1 MIGKVIEIGKSTV
14 VVELTLTDEQKRG
27 IINYHV
33 AFDMEGSTIIGEIA
47 SIEKTTAHI
56 SLLGEIKNS
65 KFTPGISKKPYYMS
79 VCRIIRNDEL
89 PIIVGN
95 TNEKSVYIGRLSQY
109 NGYQVY
115 AKVNDLFSNH
125 FAILGNTG
133 SGKSHGM
140 ARLLQN
146 VFSDTTYPKN
156 ANFFLF
162 DAYGEYNDTFI
173 FNDKNVSKVYTT
185 KVEEFS
191 DARTELLKI
200 PLWLLDV
207 DDIALL
213 LNATKSTQLPIIEK
227 ALKLVGV
234 FARNEEEIITYKNDI
249 IAKALNELLYS
260 GGTPSQIRDQIFA
273 VLTSFNTKDL
283 NLDAKVV
290 VPGWTR
296 PLRQCLIIDKDGKL
310 QEMQLLGEFF
320 NSFIKEDLK
329 LELPDGTFPFTLEH
343 LNQAFDFALI
353 SEGVLKSDKVYDDN
367 HVLKVRLESLMNGSY
382 KEYFNIDKYI
392 TKEQFI
398 DSLVKSKD
406 GEKKQIINFNISYV
420 DDRFAKVLVKIIS
433 KLLFEYSLAL
443 DNRASFPIHILLEE
457 AHRYVQN
464 DNDINILGYNIFERI
479 TKEGRKYGVIL
490 GMISQRPSEISETAI
505 SQCTNFLVFRMQ
517 HPKDLNYIREMV
529 PNITEEM
536 VPKFKVLQPGNC
548 VLKRDEAQL
557 ELLNE
562 SKLKQPVWNKLYK
575 KDIIKGIHFEKGK
588 YHEDVFWSFQAIGN
602 ARSVSIID
610 YIGYHYWQR
619 GESIMGEKYS
629 LKRLD
634 AVEGK
639 CNRQEYFRINFPELE
654 NRALVDLWF
663 TCLYHGQAA
672 FRELKK
678 EEKAQALEFLNKVL
692 CKYPI
697 TREKI
702 KNLNITHCIW
712 LLLAEISFS
721 KTCKIRNLL
730 KVGV

>member
-56 SLLGEIKNS
+56 SLLGEIKNA

-353 SEGVLKSDKVYDDN
+353 SEGILKSDKVYDDN

-457 AHRYVQN
+457 AHSYVQN

-505 SQCTNFLVFRMQ
+505 SQCANFLVFRMQ

-548 VLKRDEAQL
+548 VAFGVAFKLPMQLKLDMPSPTPLSQ
-557 ELLNE
+557 NIDI
-562 SKLKQPVWNKLYK
+562 SKCWY
-575 KDIIKGIHFEKGK
+575 
-588 YHEDVFWSFQAIGN
+588 
-602 ARSVSIID
+602 
-610 YIGYHYWQR
+610 
-619 GESIMGEKYS
+619 
-629 LKRLD
+629 
-634 AVEGK
+634 
-639 CNRQEYFRINFPELE
+639 
-654 NRALVDLWF
+654 
-663 TCLYHGQAA
+663 
-672 FRELKK
+672 
-678 EEKAQALEFLNKVL
+678 
-692 CKYPI
+692 
-697 TREKI
+697 
-702 KNLNITHCIW
+702 
-712 LLLAEISFS
+712 
-721 KTCKIRNLL
+721 
-730 KVGV
+730 

>member
-548 VLKRDEAQL
+548 VAFGVAFKLPMQLKLDMPSPTPLSQ
-557 ELLNE
+557 NIDI
-562 SKLKQPVWNKLYK
+562 SKCWY
-575 KDIIKGIHFEKGK
+575 
-588 YHEDVFWSFQAIGN
+588 
-602 ARSVSIID
+602 
-610 YIGYHYWQR
+610 
-619 GESIMGEKYS
+619 
-629 LKRLD
+629 
-634 AVEGK
+634 
-639 CNRQEYFRINFPELE
+639 
-654 NRALVDLWF
+654 
-663 TCLYHGQAA
+663 
-672 FRELKK
+672 
-678 EEKAQALEFLNKVL
+678 
-692 CKYPI
+692 
-697 TREKI
+697 
-702 KNLNITHCIW
+702 
-712 LLLAEISFS
+712 
-721 KTCKIRNLL
+721 
-730 KVGV
+730 

>member
-56 SLLGEIKNS
+56 SLLGEIKNA

-79 VCRIIRNDEL
+79 VCRIIRNEEL

-548 VLKRDEAQL
+548 VAFGVAFKLPMQLKLDMPSPTPLSQ
-557 ELLNE
+557 NIDI
-562 SKLKQPVWNKLYK
+562 SKCWY
-575 KDIIKGIHFEKGK
+575 
-588 YHEDVFWSFQAIGN
+588 
-602 ARSVSIID
+602 
-610 YIGYHYWQR
+610 
-619 GESIMGEKYS
+619 
-629 LKRLD
+629 
-634 AVEGK
+634 
-639 CNRQEYFRINFPELE
+639 
-654 NRALVDLWF
+654 
-663 TCLYHGQAA
+663 
-672 FRELKK
+672 
-678 EEKAQALEFLNKVL
+678 
-692 CKYPI
+692 
-697 TREKI
+697 
-702 KNLNITHCIW
+702 
-712 LLLAEISFS
+712 
-721 KTCKIRNLL
+721 
-730 KVGV
+730 

>member
-47 SIEKTTAHI
+47 SIEKTTAYI
-56 SLLGEIKNS
+56 SLLGEIKNA

-234 FARNEEEIITYKNDI
+234 FARNEEEIIIYKNDI

-505 SQCTNFLVFRMQ
+505 SQCANFLVFRMQ
-517 HPKDLNYIREMV
+517 HPKDLDYIREMV

-548 VLKRDEAQL
+548 VAFGVAFKLPMQLKFDMPSPTPLSQ
-557 ELLNE
+557 NIDI
-562 SKLKQPVWNKLYK
+562 SKCWY
-575 KDIIKGIHFEKGK
+575 
-588 YHEDVFWSFQAIGN
+588 
-602 ARSVSIID
+602 
-610 YIGYHYWQR
+610 
-619 GESIMGEKYS
+619 
-629 LKRLD
+629 
-634 AVEGK
+634 
-639 CNRQEYFRINFPELE
+639 
-654 NRALVDLWF
+654 
-663 TCLYHGQAA
+663 
-672 FRELKK
+672 
-678 EEKAQALEFLNKVL
+678 
-692 CKYPI
+692 
-697 TREKI
+697 
-702 KNLNITHCIW
+702 
-712 LLLAEISFS
+712 
-721 KTCKIRNLL
+721 
-730 KVGV
+730 

>member
-146 VFSDTTYPKN
+146 VFSDSTYPKN

-353 SEGVLKSDKVYDDN
+353 SEGILKSDKVYDDN

-548 VLKRDEAQL
+548 VAFGVAFKLPMQLKLDMPSPTPLSQ
-557 ELLNE
+557 NIDI
-562 SKLKQPVWNKLYK
+562 SKCWY
-575 KDIIKGIHFEKGK
+575 
-588 YHEDVFWSFQAIGN
+588 
-602 ARSVSIID
+602 
-610 YIGYHYWQR
+610 
-619 GESIMGEKYS
+619 
-629 LKRLD
+629 
-634 AVEGK
+634 
-639 CNRQEYFRINFPELE
+639 
-654 NRALVDLWF
+654 
-663 TCLYHGQAA
+663 
-672 FRELKK
+672 
-678 EEKAQALEFLNKVL
+678 
-692 CKYPI
+692 
-697 TREKI
+697 
-702 KNLNITHCIW
+702 
-712 LLLAEISFS
+712 
-721 KTCKIRNLL
+721 
-730 KVGV
+730 

>member
-89 PIIVGN
+89 PIMVGN

-146 VFSDTTYPKN
+146 VFSDSTYPKN

-353 SEGVLKSDKVYDDN
+353 SEGILKSDKVYDDN

-398 DSLVKSKD
+398 DSLVRSKD

-548 VLKRDEAQL
+548 VAFGVAFKLPMQLKLDMPSPTPLSQ
-557 ELLNE
+557 NIDI
-562 SKLKQPVWNKLYK
+562 SKCWY
-575 KDIIKGIHFEKGK
+575 
-588 YHEDVFWSFQAIGN
+588 
-602 ARSVSIID
+602 
-610 YIGYHYWQR
+610 
-619 GESIMGEKYS
+619 
-629 LKRLD
+629 
-634 AVEGK
+634 
-639 CNRQEYFRINFPELE
+639 
-654 NRALVDLWF
+654 
-663 TCLYHGQAA
+663 
-672 FRELKK
+672 
-678 EEKAQALEFLNKVL
+678 
-692 CKYPI
+692 
-697 TREKI
+697 
-702 KNLNITHCIW
+702 
-712 LLLAEISFS
+712 
-721 KTCKIRNLL
+721 
-730 KVGV
+730 

>member
-146 VFSDTTYPKN
+146 VFSDSTYPKN

-353 SEGVLKSDKVYDDN
+353 SEGILKSDKVYDDN

-398 DSLVKSKD
+398 DSLVRSKD

-548 VLKRDEAQL
+548 VAFGVAFKLPMQLKLDMPSPTPLSQ
-557 ELLNE
+557 NIDI
-562 SKLKQPVWNKLYK
+562 SKCWY
-575 KDIIKGIHFEKGK
+575 
-588 YHEDVFWSFQAIGN
+588 
-602 ARSVSIID
+602 
-610 YIGYHYWQR
+610 
-619 GESIMGEKYS
+619 
-629 LKRLD
+629 
-634 AVEGK
+634 
-639 CNRQEYFRINFPELE
+639 
-654 NRALVDLWF
+654 
-663 TCLYHGQAA
+663 
-672 FRELKK
+672 
-678 EEKAQALEFLNKVL
+678 
-692 CKYPI
+692 
-697 TREKI
+697 
-702 KNLNITHCIW
+702 
-712 LLLAEISFS
+712 
-721 KTCKIRNLL
+721 
-730 KVGV
+730 

>member
-56 SLLGEIKNS
+56 SLLGEIKNA

-79 VCRIIRNDEL
+79 ICRIIRNDEL

-353 SEGVLKSDKVYDDN
+353 SEGILKSDKVYDDN

-517 HPKDLNYIREMV
+517 HTKDLNYIREMV

-548 VLKRDEAQL
+548 VAFGVAFKLPMQLKLDMPSPTPLSQ
-557 ELLNE
+557 NIDI
-562 SKLKQPVWNKLYK
+562 SKCWY
-575 KDIIKGIHFEKGK
+575 
-588 YHEDVFWSFQAIGN
+588 
-602 ARSVSIID
+602 
-610 YIGYHYWQR
+610 
-619 GESIMGEKYS
+619 
-629 LKRLD
+629 
-634 AVEGK
+634 
-639 CNRQEYFRINFPELE
+639 
-654 NRALVDLWF
+654 
-663 TCLYHGQAA
+663 
-672 FRELKK
+672 
-678 EEKAQALEFLNKVL
+678 
-692 CKYPI
+692 
-697 TREKI
+697 
-702 KNLNITHCIW
+702 
-712 LLLAEISFS
+712 
-721 KTCKIRNLL
+721 
-730 KVGV
+730 

>member
-56 SLLGEIKNS
+56 SLLGEIKNA

-296 PLRQCLIIDKDGKL
+296 SLRQCLIIDKDGKL

-353 SEGVLKSDKVYDDN
+353 SEGILKSDKVYDDN

-505 SQCTNFLVFRMQ
+505 SQCANFLVFRMQ

-548 VLKRDEAQL
+548 VAFGVAFKLPMQLKLDMPSPTPLSQ
-557 ELLNE
+557 NIDI
-562 SKLKQPVWNKLYK
+562 SKCWY
-575 KDIIKGIHFEKGK
+575 
-588 YHEDVFWSFQAIGN
+588 
-602 ARSVSIID
+602 
-610 YIGYHYWQR
+610 
-619 GESIMGEKYS
+619 
-629 LKRLD
+629 
-634 AVEGK
+634 
-639 CNRQEYFRINFPELE
+639 
-654 NRALVDLWF
+654 
-663 TCLYHGQAA
+663 
-672 FRELKK
+672 
-678 EEKAQALEFLNKVL
+678 
-692 CKYPI
+692 
-697 TREKI
+697 
-702 KNLNITHCIW
+702 
-712 LLLAEISFS
+712 
-721 KTCKIRNLL
+721 
-730 KVGV
+730 

>member
-56 SLLGEIKNS
+56 SLLGEIKNA

-505 SQCTNFLVFRMQ
+505 SQCANFLVFRMQ
-517 HPKDLNYIREMV
+517 HPKDLDYIREMV

-548 VLKRDEAQL
+548 VAFGVAFKLPMQLKFDMPSPTPLSQ
-557 ELLNE
+557 NIDI
-562 SKLKQPVWNKLYK
+562 SKCWY
-575 KDIIKGIHFEKGK
+575 
-588 YHEDVFWSFQAIGN
+588 
-602 ARSVSIID
+602 
-610 YIGYHYWQR
+610 
-619 GESIMGEKYS
+619 
-629 LKRLD
+629 
-634 AVEGK
+634 
-639 CNRQEYFRINFPELE
+639 
-654 NRALVDLWF
+654 
-663 TCLYHGQAA
+663 
-672 FRELKK
+672 
-678 EEKAQALEFLNKVL
+678 
-692 CKYPI
+692 
-697 TREKI
+697 
-702 KNLNITHCIW
+702 
-712 LLLAEISFS
+712 
-721 KTCKIRNLL
+721 
-730 KVGV
+730 

>member
-56 SLLGEIKNS
+56 SLLGEIKNA

-140 ARLLQN
+140 ARILQN
-146 VFSDTTYPKN
+146 IFSDTIYPKN

-353 SEGVLKSDKVYDDN
+353 SEGILKSDKVYDDN

-464 DNDINILGYNIFERI
+464 DDDINILGYNIFERI

-548 VLKRDEAQL
+548 VAFGVAFKLPMQLKLDMPSPTPLSQ
-557 ELLNE
+557 NIDI
-562 SKLKQPVWNKLYK
+562 SKCWY
-575 KDIIKGIHFEKGK
+575 
-588 YHEDVFWSFQAIGN
+588 
-602 ARSVSIID
+602 
-610 YIGYHYWQR
+610 
-619 GESIMGEKYS
+619 
-629 LKRLD
+629 
-634 AVEGK
+634 
-639 CNRQEYFRINFPELE
+639 
-654 NRALVDLWF
+654 
-663 TCLYHGQAA
+663 
-672 FRELKK
+672 
-678 EEKAQALEFLNKVL
+678 
-692 CKYPI
+692 
-697 TREKI
+697 
-702 KNLNITHCIW
+702 
-712 LLLAEISFS
+712 
-721 KTCKIRNLL
+721 
-730 KVGV
+730 

>member
-146 VFSDTTYPKN
+146 VFSDSTYPKN

-353 SEGVLKSDKVYDDN
+353 SEGILKSDKVYDDN
-367 HVLKVRLESLMNGSY
+367 HVLKVRLEMLMNGSY

-548 VLKRDEAQL
+548 VAFGVAFKLPMQLKLDMPSPTPLSQ
-557 ELLNE
+557 NIDI
-562 SKLKQPVWNKLYK
+562 SKCWY
-575 KDIIKGIHFEKGK
+575 
-588 YHEDVFWSFQAIGN
+588 
-602 ARSVSIID
+602 
-610 YIGYHYWQR
+610 
-619 GESIMGEKYS
+619 
-629 LKRLD
+629 
-634 AVEGK
+634 
-639 CNRQEYFRINFPELE
+639 
-654 NRALVDLWF
+654 
-663 TCLYHGQAA
+663 
-672 FRELKK
+672 
-678 EEKAQALEFLNKVL
+678 
-692 CKYPI
+692 
-697 TREKI
+697 
-702 KNLNITHCIW
+702 
-712 LLLAEISFS
+712 
-721 KTCKIRNLL
+721 
-730 KVGV
+730 

>member
-56 SLLGEIKNS
+56 SLLGEIKNA

-79 VCRIIRNDEL
+79 VCRVIRNDEL
-89 PIIVGN
+89 PIMVGN

-146 VFSDTTYPKN
+146 VFSDSTYPKN

-353 SEGVLKSDKVYDDN
+353 SEGILKSDKVYDDN

-398 DSLVKSKD
+398 DSLVRSKD

-548 VLKRDEAQL
+548 VAFGVAFKLPMQLKLDMPSPTPLSQ
-557 ELLNE
+557 NIDI
-562 SKLKQPVWNKLYK
+562 SKCWY
-575 KDIIKGIHFEKGK
+575 
-588 YHEDVFWSFQAIGN
+588 
-602 ARSVSIID
+602 
-610 YIGYHYWQR
+610 
-619 GESIMGEKYS
+619 
-629 LKRLD
+629 
-634 AVEGK
+634 
-639 CNRQEYFRINFPELE
+639 
-654 NRALVDLWF
+654 
-663 TCLYHGQAA
+663 
-672 FRELKK
+672 
-678 EEKAQALEFLNKVL
+678 
-692 CKYPI
+692 
-697 TREKI
+697 
-702 KNLNITHCIW
+702 
-712 LLLAEISFS
+712 
-721 KTCKIRNLL
+721 
-730 KVGV
+730 

>member
-1 MIGKVIEIGKSTV
+1 MIGKVIEIGESTV

-47 SIEKTTAHI
+47 SIEKTTAYI
-56 SLLGEIKNS
+56 SLLGEIKNA

-505 SQCTNFLVFRMQ
+505 SQCANFLVFRMQ
-517 HPKDLNYIREMV
+517 HPKDLDYIREMV

-548 VLKRDEAQL
+548 VAFGVAFKLPMQLKLDMPSPTPLSQ
-557 ELLNE
+557 NIDI
-562 SKLKQPVWNKLYK
+562 SKCWY
-575 KDIIKGIHFEKGK
+575 
-588 YHEDVFWSFQAIGN
+588 
-602 ARSVSIID
+602 
-610 YIGYHYWQR
+610 
-619 GESIMGEKYS
+619 
-629 LKRLD
+629 
-634 AVEGK
+634 
-639 CNRQEYFRINFPELE
+639 
-654 NRALVDLWF
+654 
-663 TCLYHGQAA
+663 
-672 FRELKK
+672 
-678 EEKAQALEFLNKVL
+678 
-692 CKYPI
+692 
-697 TREKI
+697 
-702 KNLNITHCIW
+702 
-712 LLLAEISFS
+712 
-721 KTCKIRNLL
+721 
-730 KVGV
+730 

>member
-56 SLLGEIKNS
+56 SLLGEIKNA

-353 SEGVLKSDKVYDDN
+353 SEGILKSDKVYDDN

-505 SQCTNFLVFRMQ
+505 SQCANFLVFRMQ

-548 VLKRDEAQL
+548 VAFKLPMQLKLDMPSPTPLSQ
-557 ELLNE
+557 NIDI
-562 SKLKQPVWNKLYK
+562 SKCWY
-575 KDIIKGIHFEKGK
+575 
-588 YHEDVFWSFQAIGN
+588 
-602 ARSVSIID
+602 
-610 YIGYHYWQR
+610 
-619 GESIMGEKYS
+619 
-629 LKRLD
+629 
-634 AVEGK
+634 
-639 CNRQEYFRINFPELE
+639 
-654 NRALVDLWF
+654 
-663 TCLYHGQAA
+663 
-672 FRELKK
+672 
-678 EEKAQALEFLNKVL
+678 
-692 CKYPI
+692 
-697 TREKI
+697 
-702 KNLNITHCIW
+702 
-712 LLLAEISFS
+712 
-721 KTCKIRNLL
+721 
-730 KVGV
+730 

>member
-14 VVELTLTDEQKRG
+14 VVELTLTDEQKRE

-56 SLLGEIKNS
+56 SLLGEIKNA
-65 KFTPGISKKPYYMS
+65 KFTPGVSKKPYYMS

-140 ARLLQN
+140 ARILQN
-146 VFSDTTYPKN
+146 IFSDTIYPKN

-353 SEGVLKSDKVYDDN
+353 SEGILKSDKVYDDN

-464 DNDINILGYNIFERI
+464 DDDINILGYNIFERI

-548 VLKRDEAQL
+548 VAFGVAFKLPMQLKLDMPSPTPLSQ
-557 ELLNE
+557 NIDI
-562 SKLKQPVWNKLYK
+562 SKCWY
-575 KDIIKGIHFEKGK
+575 
-588 YHEDVFWSFQAIGN
+588 
-602 ARSVSIID
+602 
-610 YIGYHYWQR
+610 
-619 GESIMGEKYS
+619 
-629 LKRLD
+629 
-634 AVEGK
+634 
-639 CNRQEYFRINFPELE
+639 
-654 NRALVDLWF
+654 
-663 TCLYHGQAA
+663 
-672 FRELKK
+672 
-678 EEKAQALEFLNKVL
+678 
-692 CKYPI
+692 
-697 TREKI
+697 
-702 KNLNITHCIW
+702 
-712 LLLAEISFS
+712 
-721 KTCKIRNLL
+721 
-730 KVGV
+730 

>member
-56 SLLGEIKNS
+56 SLLGEIKNA

-353 SEGVLKSDKVYDDN
+353 SEGILKSDKVYDDN

-548 VLKRDEAQL
+548 VAFGVAFKLPMQLKLDMPSPTPLSQ
-557 ELLNE
+557 NIDI
-562 SKLKQPVWNKLYK
+562 SKCWY
-575 KDIIKGIHFEKGK
+575 
-588 YHEDVFWSFQAIGN
+588 
-602 ARSVSIID
+602 
-610 YIGYHYWQR
+610 
-619 GESIMGEKYS
+619 
-629 LKRLD
+629 
-634 AVEGK
+634 
-639 CNRQEYFRINFPELE
+639 
-654 NRALVDLWF
+654 
-663 TCLYHGQAA
+663 
-672 FRELKK
+672 
-678 EEKAQALEFLNKVL
+678 
-692 CKYPI
+692 
-697 TREKI
+697 
-702 KNLNITHCIW
+702 
-712 LLLAEISFS
+712 
-721 KTCKIRNLL
+721 
-730 KVGV
+730 

>member
-56 SLLGEIKNS
+56 SLLGEIKNA

-283 NLDAKVV
+283 HLDAKVV

-505 SQCTNFLVFRMQ
+505 SQCANFLVFRMQ

-548 VLKRDEAQL
+548 VAFGVAFKLPMQLKLDMPSPTPLSQ
-557 ELLNE
+557 NIDI
-562 SKLKQPVWNKLYK
+562 SKCWY
-575 KDIIKGIHFEKGK
+575 
-588 YHEDVFWSFQAIGN
+588 
-602 ARSVSIID
+602 
-610 YIGYHYWQR
+610 
-619 GESIMGEKYS
+619 
-629 LKRLD
+629 
-634 AVEGK
+634 
-639 CNRQEYFRINFPELE
+639 
-654 NRALVDLWF
+654 
-663 TCLYHGQAA
+663 
-672 FRELKK
+672 
-678 EEKAQALEFLNKVL
+678 
-692 CKYPI
+692 
-697 TREKI
+697 
-702 KNLNITHCIW
+702 
-712 LLLAEISFS
+712 
-721 KTCKIRNLL
+721 
-730 KVGV
+730 

>member
-56 SLLGEIKNS
+56 SLLGEIKNA

-353 SEGVLKSDKVYDDN
+353 SEGILKSDKVYDDN

-398 DSLVKSKD
+398 DSLVRSKD

-548 VLKRDEAQL
+548 VAFGVAFKLPMQLKLDMPSPTPLSQ
-557 ELLNE
+557 NIDI
-562 SKLKQPVWNKLYK
+562 SKCWY
-575 KDIIKGIHFEKGK
+575 
-588 YHEDVFWSFQAIGN
+588 
-602 ARSVSIID
+602 
-610 YIGYHYWQR
+610 
-619 GESIMGEKYS
+619 
-629 LKRLD
+629 
-634 AVEGK
+634 
-639 CNRQEYFRINFPELE
+639 
-654 NRALVDLWF
+654 
-663 TCLYHGQAA
+663 
-672 FRELKK
+672 
-678 EEKAQALEFLNKVL
+678 
-692 CKYPI
+692 
-697 TREKI
+697 
-702 KNLNITHCIW
+702 
-712 LLLAEISFS
+712 
-721 KTCKIRNLL
+721 
-730 KVGV
+730 